1 MSKFK
6 FVCEENH
13 FSSPISTKTV
23 EFSAVIIEDVLQEF
37 ENFLLGCGF
46 KLDGKLDII
55 RDDEIDIYEEL
66 EELEALRVAS
76 LSDKDRFSNLPQN
89 NWPFAKI
96 QPTGVCPVCNLDNDL
111 MSRHVCYDA
120 NCPKGNKDADQG

>member
-46 KLDGKLDII
+46 KFDGKVNII
-55 RDDEIDIYEEL
+55 KDEEYGYTD
-66 EELEALRVAS
+66 
-76 LSDKDRFSNLPQN
+76 SDYDFSNLPQN

-96 QPTGVCPVCNLDNDL
+96 QPTAVCPVCKIDNET
-111 MSRHVCYDA
+111 MSNHACYDVK
-120 NCPKGNKDADQG
+120 CPKGNNNAEQG

>member
-6 FVCEENH
+6 FVSEENH

-46 KLDGKLDII
+46 KFDGKVDII
-55 RDDEIDIYEEL
+55 KDDEIDIYKEL
-66 EELEALRVAS
+66 EELEAMELS
-76 LSDKDRFSNLPQN
+76 ISDKDYFGNLPQN

-96 QPTGVCPVCNLDNDL
+96 QPTAVCPVCKIDNET
-111 MSRHVCYDA
+111 MSKHVCYDS

>member
-55 RDDEIDIYEEL
+55 RDDEIDIYKEL
-66 EELEALRVAS
+66 EELEAMELS
-76 LSDKDRFSNLPQN
+76 ISDKNYFGNLPQN
-89 NWPFAKI
+89 NWPFSMNV
-96 QPTGVCPVCNLDNDL
+96 PVVCPVCKLDNDL
-111 MSRHVCYDA
+111 MSRHACYDA
-120 NCPKGNKDADQG
+120 NCPKGNTDANQG